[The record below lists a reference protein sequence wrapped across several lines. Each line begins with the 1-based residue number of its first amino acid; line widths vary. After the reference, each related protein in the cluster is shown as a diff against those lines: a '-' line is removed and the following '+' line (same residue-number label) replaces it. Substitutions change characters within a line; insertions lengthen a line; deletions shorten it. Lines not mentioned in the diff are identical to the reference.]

1 MFFAR
6 FIRDVL
12 DFCYPGVCAACG
24 AACDGG
30 VLWCAACDQ
39 RLAALRGAGS
49 CPRCAMPLP
58 HQGMP
63 CPYCLGKGLF
73 PYERIARLGVFAE
86 PLRGGIHHA
95 KYHRRW
101 ELGEALADRLYEAP
115 GVAEILKECDGLL
128 PVPLHWRRQI
138 GRGYNQAQVLAGRL
152 GRRARR
158 PVLHAAVRARNTP
171 TQTQLRSRTQRHANL
186 RDAFILRDPAVVA
199 GRRIVV
205 VDDVMTSGATLQSL
219 GRTLRQA
226 KPAALDALVLAIA
239 DPRGQGFERI

>member
-1 MFFAR
+1 
-6 FIRDVL
+6 
-12 DFCYPGVCAACG
+12 
-24 AACDGG
+24 
-30 VLWCAACDQ
+30 
-39 RLAALRGAGS
+39 
-49 CPRCAMPLP
+49 
-58 HQGMP
+58 
-63 CPYCLGKGLF
+63 
-73 PYERIARLGVFAE
+73 VFAE

-239 DPRGQGFERI
+239 DPHGQGFERI